1 MRRNPQAGQ
10 IERDLKLLHLA
21 DSRTYLLD
29 IVKSAAERADVEQR
43 FSEAILLYNLAEEY
57 DAVIAVLNVEL
68 GNSLSRPAA
77 GGSNG
82 GQQGS
87 TGGRD
92 NFPGQSTTI
101 GMAAGQEDLAQ
112 VARSILE
119 HYDRSAHM
127 SGKVS
132 RRRRETCET
141 LMRLKEALSA
151 YERGQLEPALQVSAV
166 AENRA
171 LATITDTD
179 NLRRRLSRR
188 RT

>member
-1 MRRNPQAGQ
+1 M
-10 IERDLKLLHLA
+10 KLLHLA

-77 GGSNG
+77 SSS
-82 GQQGS
+82 S
-87 TGGRD
+87 TGSR
-92 NFPGQSTTI
+92 NFPAQTI
-101 GMAAGQEDLAQ
+101 GMAAGQEDVAQ

-119 HYDRSAHM
+119 HYDRSASM
-127 SGKVS
+127 GGKVS
-132 RRRRETCET
+132 RKRRETCET

-151 YERGQLEPALQVSAV
+151 YENGQLEQALQVSWLFGLCV
-166 AENRA
+166 IEP
-171 LATITDTD
+171 
-179 NLRRRLSRR
+179 S
-188 RT
+188 

>member
-1 MRRNPQAGQ
+1 M
-10 IERDLKLLHLA
+10 KLLHLA

-68 GNSLSRPAA
+68 GNSLSRPASSSDSTSSHQRSAA
-77 GGSNG
+77 GAMS
-82 GQQGS
+82 
-87 TGGRD
+87 
-92 NFPGQSTTI
+92 TI
-101 GMAAGQEDLAQ
+101 GMAAGQEDVAQ

-119 HYDRSAHM
+119 HYDRSASM

-132 RRRRETCET
+132 RKRRETCET

-151 YERGQLEPALQVSAV
+151 YERGHLEQALQVSGCV
-166 AENRA
+166 RA
-171 LATITDTD
+171 PCGCFVDANPD
-179 NLRRRLSRR
+179 S
-188 RT
+188 